1 MSLAVAIQMDPIDTI
16 NIDADSTF
24 ALALEAQRRGHALFH
39 YLPQALTLREGR
51 LLARGRP
58 LEVRRRH
65 GNHHR
70 FGDFE
75 ELDLA
80 GLDVVLMRQD
90 PPFDMAY
97 ITATHLLELLPEDGP
112 LVVNDPAAVRNAPE
126 KLFVLRFRELMPPT
140 LLTLDPAEIR
150 AFWREHGDIVLK
162 PLFGNGG
169 AGVFHLRPG
178 DDNLNSLLEMYAA
191 VHREPVMVQRYLP
204 EVRRGDKR
212 VILVEGE
219 PVGAVLRVPPE
230 GEARAN
236 LHVGGRAEKTEL
248 TEREREIC
256 AAIGPTLR
264 AQGLVFV
271 GIDVIGDYMTEI
283 NVTSPTGIQEIARL
297 DGVDLAVNIWD
308 AIEARL
314 AARSD
319 RRPAE

>member
-1 MSLAVAIQMDPIDTI
+1 MGLAVAIQMDPIDTI

-24 ALALEAQRRGHALFH
+24 ALALEAQARGHALYH
-39 YLPQALTLREGR
+39 YLPQALTLRDGR
-51 LLARGRP
+51 LYARGRP
-58 LEVRRRH
+58 LEVFRRQ

-70 FGDFE
+70 FGNFE

-80 GLDVVLMRQD
+80 GFDVVLMRQD

-112 LVVNDPAAVRNAPE
+112 LVVNDPASVRNAPE
-126 KLFVLRFRELMPPT
+126 KLFVLHFKELMPPT
-140 LLTLDPAEIR
+140 LLTLDTTEIQ
-150 AFWREHGDIVLK
+150 AFWKEYGEIVLK

-178 DDNLNSLLEMYAA
+178 DDNLNSLLEMYAL

-204 EVRRGDKR
+204 EVRQGDKR
-212 VILVEGE
+212 IILVEGE
-219 PVGAVLRVPPE
+219 AAGAVTRVPPE

-236 LHVGGRAEKTEL
+236 LHVGGRAVSTTL
-248 TEREREIC
+248 TARESEIC
-256 AAIGPTLR
+256 ECIGPTLR
-264 AQGLVFV
+264 EQGLIFV

-297 DGVDLAVNIWD
+297 DGVDLSRNIWD
-308 AIEARL
+308 AIETRY
-314 AARSD
+314 AARRSGS
-319 RRPAE
+319 PS

>member
-1 MSLAVAIQMDPIDTI
+1 MGLAVAIQMDPIDTI

-24 ALALEAQRRGHALFH
+24 ALALEAQARGHALYH
-39 YLPQALTLREGR
+39 YLPQALTLRDGR
-51 LLARGRP
+51 LFARGRP
-58 LEVRRRH
+58 LQVFRRH
-65 GNHHR
+65 GNHHH
-70 FGDFE
+70 FGGFE

-80 GLDVVLMRQD
+80 GFDVVLMRQD

-150 AFWREHGDIVLK
+150 AFWQEHGDIVLK

-178 DDNLNSLLEMYAA
+178 DDNLNSLLEMYSS
-191 VHREPVMVQRYLP
+191 VYREPVMVQRYLP
-204 EVRRGDKR
+204 EVRNGDKR
-212 VILVEGE
+212 IILVEGE
-219 PVGAVLRVPPE
+219 AKGAVNRVPAA

-236 LHVGGRAEKTEL
+236 LHVGGRAAKTQL
-248 TEREREIC
+248 TARERDIC

-264 AQGLVFV
+264 EQGLVFV

-297 DGVDLAVNIWD
+297 DGVDLAPDIWD
-308 AIEARL
+308 AIEARFG
-314 AARSD
+314 AR
-319 RRPAE
+319 RAHRPS